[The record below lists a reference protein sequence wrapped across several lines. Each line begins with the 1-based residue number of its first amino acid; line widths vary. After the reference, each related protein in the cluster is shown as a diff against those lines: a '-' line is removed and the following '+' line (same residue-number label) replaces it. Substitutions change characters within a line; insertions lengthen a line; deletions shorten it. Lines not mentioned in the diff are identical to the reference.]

1 MVNNNIKK
9 RAFSKNDIDLLD
21 VINTSYLSIED
32 IKWLKSR
39 RWVKRFLKIYA
50 RELKKRNNEKKIL
63 EKNISKVNDDDIEV
77 LDFTQSIKLPP
88 KEVIE
93 ILDFTRTID
102 ISNVNDIADAQNSA
116 KKKVK
121 FERFI
126 WSSIIT
132 ISSMILIILLVV
144 LINWCLENRKTN
156 NMVESIYEVAKLKEV
171 PPISQNTENN
181 QTTNKKDI
189 YENIS
194 VLEADFDA
202 LKKINPETVGW
213 IMVPGTKINY
223 PFVKTNN
230 NDYYLKHS
238 FDKTSNKKGW
248 VFLDYRNDID
258 NLYKNT
264 IIYAHGLVN
273 NQMFGS
279 MRNVLKQNWYKN
291 KNNHII
297 KISTPYSNQLW
308 QVFSTYTVEPE
319 SYYIT
324 TYFNNDYEYEKF
336 IQTIKSRSAYDYGI
350 DITKVD
356 KILTLSSCYDDKK
369 RMVLHAKLI
378 SYEKK

>member
-102 ISNVNDIADAQNSA
+102 ISNVNDISDAQNSA

-264 IIYAHGLVN
+264 II
-273 NQMFGS
+273 
-279 MRNVLKQNWYKN
+279 
-291 KNNHII
+291 
-297 KISTPYSNQLW
+297 
-308 QVFSTYTVEPE
+308 
-319 SYYIT
+319 
-324 TYFNNDYEYEKF
+324 
-336 IQTIKSRSAYDYGI
+336 
-350 DITKVD
+350 
-356 KILTLSSCYDDKK
+356 
-369 RMVLHAKLI
+369 
-378 SYEKK
+378 